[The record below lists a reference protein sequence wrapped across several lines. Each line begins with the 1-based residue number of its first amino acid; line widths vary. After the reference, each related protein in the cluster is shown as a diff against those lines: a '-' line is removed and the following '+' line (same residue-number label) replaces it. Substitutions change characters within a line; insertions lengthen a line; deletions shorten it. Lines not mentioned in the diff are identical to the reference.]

1 MKLINQQLAH
11 NQKTN
16 MKQRIVISESE
27 RKLILKQHSKFA
39 NKVIF
44 EQTTNY
50 TIADIKKEI
59 NTNYGGKFTSNPY
72 NNKFGPTTAGEIV
85 RALDVVKSK
94 GVQSTSSTTTASTTT
109 SSTTTTPTTD
119 TTTTQGTTTTTTPS
133 SSTTTT
139 TTTPTTTTTSNSGG
153 KEDPASGD

>member
-1 MKLINQQLAH
+1 MK
-11 NQKTN
+11 K
-16 MKQRIVISESE
+16 RIVISESE

-39 NKVIF
+39 NKLIF

-94 GVQSTSSTTTASTTT
+94 GVQGTPSTTAATTTT
-109 SSTTTTPTTD
+109 SSTASTPTTD
-119 TTTTQGTTTTTTPS
+119 TTTTQSTTTPS
-133 SSTTTT
+133 STASTSTSTTTT
-139 TTTPTTTTTSNSGG
+139 TDNTVKSPSSGG
-153 KEDPASGD
+153 DKEDPADGD